1 VHTKSTR
8 ALHRYRRPS
17 AITLTAVCVLAGGGM
32 ATASPA
38 AAAETVGTPVAAS
51 VTGPL
56 PWRAGSKPLVWTQ
69 PVHRAP
75 LRRIVSHLTAAAITP
90 SRTTVRPGVAVT
102 LTGTVTYG
110 AAIRV
115 RAQLVTLQ
123 AQHGDAWQTVETQRL
138 SGSGYA
144 TFTITPAASQTYR
157 LAFGGSRGLA
167 AVASPAVRVTVATP
181 VAAVASTSTSSGSG
195 YRATSLAFSKIT
207 GGTGLGA
214 RVVALAAAQTGKP
227 YVFAAAGPSSF
238 DCSGLTEYVF
248 AQVGIS
254 LPHKADAQKSYGV
267 GVSASAALPGDLVVF
282 LSGGVG
288 YHVGIYAGNG
298 YMYDAPHTGT
308 TVGLH
313 AVYDSNVIFR
323 RLV

>member
-1 VHTKSTR
+1 
-8 ALHRYRRPS
+8 
-17 AITLTAVCVLAGGGM
+17 
-32 ATASPA
+32 
-38 AAAETVGTPVAAS
+38 
-51 VTGPL
+51 
-56 PWRAGSKPLVWTQ
+56 VWTQ

-75 LRRIVSHLTAAAITP
+75 VRRIVSHLTAAAITP
-90 SRTTVRPGVAVT
+90 SKTTVRPGVAVT
-102 LTGTVTYG
+102 LTGTVSYG
-110 AAIRV
+110 AAILV

-123 AQHGDAWQTVETQRL
+123 VRNGSSWQTVETQRL
-138 SGSGYA
+138 SGTGSA
-144 TFTITPAASQTYR
+144 TFTVKPTVSQTYR
-157 LAFGGSRGLA
+157 LAFGGSRGLTPA
-167 AVASPAVRVTVATP
+167 TSPATKITVAAP
-181 VAAVASTSTSSGSG
+181 VAAVASTGSG
-195 YRATSLAFSKIT
+195 YRATSLAFSTIT

-227 YVFAAAGPSSF
+227 YVFAAAGPNSF

-254 LPHKADAQKSYGV
+254 LPHKADGQKSYGV

-282 LSGGVG
+282 LDGGYG

-298 YMYDAPHTGT
+298 YMYDAPHAGT